1 MNPLPQHTPPETASP
16 DPLYGLS
23 AALPPSL
30 HLVLVCS
37 WIGLLLG
44 VLSGAAIGLFFHRED
59 FMGGYQSF
67 RRRLTRLGHIS
78 FFGLGFLNFFFVLT
92 GALLGFTE
100 TQARPA
106 AVALLAGAATMPA
119 VCFLTAWKKPW
130 RHLFFIP
137 VGSVAAGI
145 ALILFHLIARPS

>member
-1 MNPLPQHTPPETASP
+1 MTPTTLPQFPGSPPLA
-16 DPLYGLS
+16 D
-23 AALPPSL
+23 SL
-30 HLVLVCS
+30 HLVLVAS

-44 VLSGAAIGLFFHRED
+44 VLSGALIGLFFHRDD

-67 RRRLTRLGHIS
+67 RRRLVRLGHIS

-92 GALLGFTE
+92 GALLGFSE
-100 TQARPA
+100 AQARPA
-106 AVALLAGAATMPA
+106 AVALLVGAATMPT
-119 VCFLTAWKKPW
+119 VCFLTAWKKPI

-145 ALILFHLIARPS
+145 VLTLAHVL